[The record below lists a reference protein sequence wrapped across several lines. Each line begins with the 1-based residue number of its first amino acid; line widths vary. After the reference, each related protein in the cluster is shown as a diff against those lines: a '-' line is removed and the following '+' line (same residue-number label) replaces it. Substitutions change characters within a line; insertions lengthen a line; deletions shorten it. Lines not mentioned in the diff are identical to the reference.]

1 MLNKNRCMGL
11 LSTAL
16 MASLCASVPATA
28 SADQVVKI
36 GVSAPLTGGGAAL
49 GKDTENG
56 VRMAIDE
63 ANAQH
68 PTIGGAAVRFE
79 LDSMDDQGDPRVGMQ
94 TAQKLVDDGVAFVVG
109 PLNSGV
115 ALPSSPVYANAGI
128 PILLASATNP
138 EITLHGLK
146 TVFRMIPTDAQNA
159 GIAGKYAVT
168 AINAKRIAVM
178 DDRTAFG
185 QGEAEE
191 FIKAVKAA
199 GGNIVDQQ
207 YTNDKAVDFR
217 AQLTHIKSSNA
228 DLLYF
233 GGLDEQAGA
242 VVKQMKQLGLRAQF
256 LGGGAVADSV
266 FAKIA
271 GSSADGSMAWE
282 YGRPLASL
290 PRGRE
295 FAGKYK
301 TKFGTENLTYSPF
314 AYDATLLAIE
324 AMKKTGSTKPD
335 VFAPAIRSMD
345 YTGITGNVSFDKN
358 GDQKSPVSTLYQVK
372 DGQWQPIKTV
382 SGSGG

>member
-1 MLNKNRCMGL
+1 MLNKSGCMGL

-16 MASLCASVPATA
+16 MAGLCASVPATA

-68 PTIGGAAVRFE
+68 PVIGGDSVRFE
-79 LDSMDDQGDPRVGMQ
+79 LNSIDDQGDPRVGMQ
-94 TAQKLVDDGVAFVVG
+94 AAQKLVDDGVAFVVG

-115 ALPSSPVYANAGI
+115 ALPASRVYSTAGI

-159 GIAGKYAVT
+159 GIAGKYAV
-168 AINAKRIAVM
+168 AVAKAKSIAVM

-191 FIKAVKAA
+191 FVKAVKAA

-207 YTNDKAVDFR
+207 YTNDKAVDFK

-228 DLLYF
+228 DLVYF
-233 GGLDEQAGA
+233 GGLDEQAGL

-266 FAKIA
+266 FTKIA
-271 GSSADGSMAWE
+271 GSSSEDAMAWE
-282 YGRPLASL
+282 YGRPLDSL
-290 PRGRE
+290 PRGKE
-295 FAGKYK
+295 FASKYK
-301 TKFGTENLTYSPF
+301 TKFGEENLTYSPF
-314 AYDATLLAIE
+314 AYDATLLAIN
-324 AMKKTGSTKPD
+324 AMKKTGSTKPATF
-335 VFAPAIRSMD
+335 VPAIQAAD
-345 YTGITGNVSFDKN
+345 YTGITGTISFDSN

-382 SGSGG
+382 SGSGS